1 MTFLFFTTLVLF
13 LLLCV
18 LLCFVILIQ
27 ESKSLGL
34 GASFGGDPGDSVFGT
49 STAAVL
55 KKFTAYL
62 AVIFVVACVLLS
74 LWTSS
79 MGRHKAQQIP
89 ASIEHVQG

>member
-1 MTFLFFTTLVLF
+1 MTFLFYAALVLF

-18 LLCFVILIQ
+18 LICFVVLIQ

-49 STAAVL
+49 STAEVL

-62 AVIFVVACVLLS
+62 AAFFVIACVLLS
-74 LWTSS
+74 FWTSGIS
-79 MGRHKAQQIP
+79 RSSSKAIP
-89 ASIEHVQG
+89 TSIEENVE